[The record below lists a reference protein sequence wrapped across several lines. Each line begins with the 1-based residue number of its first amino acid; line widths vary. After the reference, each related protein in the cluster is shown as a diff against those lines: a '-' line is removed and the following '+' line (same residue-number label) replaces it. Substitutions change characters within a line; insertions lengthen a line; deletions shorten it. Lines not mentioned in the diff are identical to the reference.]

1 MCLKT
6 IFQIWML
13 GGSIEIHPCSHVA
26 QMFQGNFTVPKEETV
41 FIIARSWM
49 DDFAE
54 AVIQRNPSKRLSKE
68 NRLLVKRVKLMRKQ
82 KESKP
87 FLWYRNKVL
96 KSLEFLPYEDVRF
109 AGQIRGEM
117 TDLCFTGKTRI
128 IMQQFSSILVHNK
141 TLLIEKCHARAR
153 NQFFQV
159 SY

>member
-1 MCLKT
+1 M
-6 IFQIWML
+6 IQIWML

-26 QMFQGNFTVPKEETV
+26 QMFRGNFTVPKEDTI

-54 AVIQRNPSKRLSKE
+54 PVIQRNPSKRLSKE
-68 NRLLVKRVKLMRKQ
+68 NRLLVKHVKLMRKK

-117 TDLCFTGKTRI
+117 TDLCFTGKKSVSL
-128 IMQQFSSILVHNK
+128 QKCKSILVQNK
-141 TLLIEKCHARAR
+141 TITIEKCHARAR

-159 SY
+159 RS

>member
-1 MCLKT
+1 
-6 IFQIWML
+6 ML
-13 GGSIEIHPCSHVA
+13 GGSIEIHPCSHIG
-26 QMFQGNFTVPKEETV
+26 QLFQDRFPAPSDET
-41 FIIARSWM
+41 ILILARSWM

-68 NRLLVKRVKLMRKQ
+68 NRSFVKQIKFFRKK

-117 TDLCFTGKTRI
+117 TDLCLTGL
-128 IMQQFSSILVHNK
+128 FSFHSFEN
-141 TLLIEKCHARAR
+141 
-153 NQFFQV
+153 
-159 SY
+159 